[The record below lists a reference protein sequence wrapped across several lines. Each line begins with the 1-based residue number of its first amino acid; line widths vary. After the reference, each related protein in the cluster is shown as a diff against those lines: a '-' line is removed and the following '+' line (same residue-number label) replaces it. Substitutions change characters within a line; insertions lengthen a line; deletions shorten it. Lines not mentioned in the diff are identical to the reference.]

1 MKREPLQESKTLAPH
16 QELGAPLAEKAR
28 GELGQESVFMP
39 RQTQQILRER
49 ARVLAQE
56 TARDTVQQ
64 EEMMRVVEFSLAR
77 ERYAVE
83 AVFVRSVQQV
93 QQLTPLPCTP
103 AFVLGIINV
112 HGRILSVVDLR
123 AFFDLPPIST
133 AQRETVI
140 MLRTEKLELGV
151 LIDEALGS
159 WLLPVKSVKAVAPG
173 RFGIRREYLRGI
185 VDEQVIVLD
194 VERILSDKRMIVGGD
209 EVEI

>member
-1 MKREPLQESKTLAPH
+1 MKREPFQESKTFVAH
-16 QELGAPLAEKAR
+16 QELGAPLTKKAW
-28 GELGQESVFMP
+28 GELGEDSALTS

-49 ARVLAQE
+49 ARVLAKE
-56 TARDTVQQ
+56 TTRDGSSQ
-64 EEMMRVVEFSLAR
+64 EETMRIVEFSLAR

-83 AVFVRSVQQV
+83 AVFVRSVQQI

-123 AFFDLPPIST
+123 AFFDLSPIST
-133 AQRETVI
+133 AQREAVI
-140 MLRTEKLELGV
+140 ILRTEKLELGV
-151 LIDEALGS
+151 LIDEVLGS

-209 EVEI
+209 EIEL